1 MNVAE
6 RMLAAMTGP
15 DYGIRAAYLGFMATY
30 TYTRSHDGAV
40 INDEGDTLS
49 FGRWYSFKCAA
60 QIAWERLWLR
70 P

>member
-6 RMLAAMTGP
+6 RMLAAMTAEP
-15 DYGIRAAYLGFMATY
+15 EYGIRAAWLSFIACY

-49 FGRWYSFKCAA
+49 FGRWYSFKAAA
-60 QIAWERLWLR
+60 QIAWERLWQR
-70 P
+70 